1 MPTDDKARRSLAAW
15 LIPAATFVAGMVVAF
30 FLVPAPQ
37 PAPSR
42 QPVPMFGAAADTTAP
57 VGGPVGDSMLRSELA
72 LMRDIND
79 GFVDQLRRFETR
91 LKEIATGAEGEGAP
105 EAASAMRDF
114 ALETEIL
121 IDRFDLIVK
130 KN

>member
-1 MPTDDKARRSLAAW
+1 M
-15 LIPAATFVAGMVVAF
+15 
-30 FLVPAPQ
+30 
-37 PAPSR
+37 R
-42 QPVPMFGAAADTTAP
+42 Q
-57 VGGPVGDSMLRSELA
+57 
-72 LMRDIND
+72 IND

-91 LKEIATGAEGEGAP
+91 LKDIATGAEEEGAP
-105 EAASAMRDF
+105 DAAAAMRDF

>member
-1 MPTDDKARRSLAAW
+1 MPTDEKARRSLAAW
-15 LIPAATFVAGMVVAF
+15 LVPAATFVAGAVAAF
-30 FLVPAPQ
+30 ALLPGPTPAP
-37 PAPSR
+37 PPP
-42 QPVPMFGAAADTTAP
+42 PVPLFGASAPATASAPAADTA
-57 VGGPVGDSMLRSELA
+57 MLRSELA
-72 LMRDIND
+72 LMRQIND

-91 LKEIATGAEGEGAP
+91 LKDIATGAEEEGAS
-105 EAASAMRDF
+105 EAAAAMRDF